1 MNISCPNSNML
12 HLIFQNA
19 NLEPLV
25 QDVNTTVAD
34 IVMMTY
40 HATEQMVFV
49 MRDVS
54 LDTQE
59 KNVTQVQL
67 LYIVQNTTFNLRAVD
82 IQI

>member
-1 MNISCPNSNML
+1 MI
-12 HLIFQNA
+12 IQNA
-19 NLEPLV
+19 EEAPTAQN
-25 QDVNTTVAD
+25 VNTTAAD
-34 IVMMTY
+34 TVTMTY

-59 KNVTQVQL
+59 KNVTQVQF
-67 LYIVQNTTFNLRAVD
+67 LYIVQNTTSNLRAVD

>member
-1 MNISCPNSNML
+1 MIIQSAEEAPTAQS
-12 HLIFQNA
+12 
-19 NLEPLV
+19 
-25 QDVNTTVAD
+25 VNTTVAD
-34 IVMMTY
+34 TVTTTY

-49 MRDVS
+49 IRDVS

-59 KNVTQVQL
+59 KNVTQVQF